1 MNMPIYTATAD
12 EHGDFVVP
20 FLANYTSG
28 QKIIVT
34 AEKDGATKSIE
45 LYAPSDETGGGA
57 IQFSGDLINF
67 PSNIGN
73 ITLSGFTGVLQANA
87 FEMTLNAMSMAVK
100 CTGLSINDGIT
111 SIANRCFYNWR
122 GIKYLHLPNT
132 ISSIGDSAFY
142 SCRAL
147 LEIIIPDSCMSIGTA
162 SFADCLGVLKLTIGA
177 GVTSI
182 NTQGFQGLTSC
193 DEIIVKPSAPPTI
206 TSTTFNSLKST
217 CVIKV
222 PAASLSAYQTA
233 ANWSAH
239 ASKMVGI

>member
-1 MNMPIYTATAD
+1 MPIYTGVAD
-12 EHGDFVVP
+12 ANGDFTVP
-20 FLANYTSG
+20 FSSNYTGG
-28 QKIIVT
+28 QKITVT
-34 AEKDGATKSIE
+34 AEKDSATKSIE
-45 LYAPSDETGGGA
+45 LYAPSDVTGGGA
-57 IQFSGDLINF
+57 IQFSGNLVNF
-67 PSNIGN
+67 PSNVGN

-193 DEIIVKPSAPPTI
+193 DLIVCLSTTPPTI
-206 TSTTFNSLKST
+206 QSNTFSSLKST
-217 CVIKV
+217 CIFQV
-222 PAASLSAYQTA
+222 PASSIAAYKA
-233 ANWSAH
+233 AENWSAF
-239 ASKMVGI
+239 AARIQAI

>member
-1 MNMPIYTATAD
+1 MAIYTGVAD
-12 EHGDFVVP
+12 ANGDFNIP
-20 FLANYTSG
+20 FSTNYTSG
-28 QKIIVT
+28 QKVTVT
-34 AEKDGATKSIE
+34 AEKDAETKTIE
-45 LYAPSDETGGGA
+45 LFAPGDTLGGGA
-57 IQFSGDLINF
+57 IQFSGSLDNF
-67 PSNIGN
+67 PSNVGN

-132 ISSIGDSAFY
+132 ISSIGNSAFY

-147 LEIIIPDSCMSIGTA
+147 LEIIIPDSCMSIGMS

-182 NTQGFQGLTSC
+182 NAQGFESLTSC

-206 TSTTFNSLKST
+206 TSNTFNSLKST
-217 CVIKV
+217 CVFKV
-222 PAASLSAYQTA
+222 PAASLSAYKTA
-233 ANWSAH
+233 ANWSAF
-239 ASKMVGI
+239 AARIQAI